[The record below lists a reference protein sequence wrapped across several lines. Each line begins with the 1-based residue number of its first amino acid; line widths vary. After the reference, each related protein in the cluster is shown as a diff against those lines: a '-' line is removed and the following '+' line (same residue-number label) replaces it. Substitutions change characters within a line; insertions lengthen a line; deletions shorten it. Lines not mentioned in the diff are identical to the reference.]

1 MDPRRPPMSLA
12 CPPHATGGG
21 AAAFPAQRA
30 YREPRVDER
39 LAPPES
45 RVEYLGGQKLIA
57 APADAPHAT
66 RHCDLAH
73 VVRAYVAP
81 GYTAAVDMLT
91 RTSAES
97 DFAPDTSIFPT
108 DPDPETGGRRIEEIA
123 FEVASE
129 QAMSVPT
136 TKARELVR
144 RGVRRVF
151 CLVLKQ
157 SGMFEWTRAK
167 NDWVRLPDD
176 ATIEDRCL
184 VRPLPVRALLDAASA
199 DDAVAEAVLLK
210 APAPVKQA
218 LTDVQLAQA
227 RRAVLTLLEA
237 RGLEIPDVVHAEIHR
252 CSQLAQLE
260 RWLRRAIIATSAV
273 EAVDL
278 SGPMN
283 DTEASG

>member
-12 CPPHATGGG
+12 CPPHAAGGV

-30 YREPRVDER
+30 YREPRVDDR

-45 RVEYLGGQKLIA
+45 RVEYLGGKKLIA

-73 VVRAYVAP
+73 VIRAYVAP

-97 DFAPDTSIFPT
+97 DFAPDVSIFPA
-108 DPDPETGGRRIEEIA
+108 DPDPATGGRRLEELA

-157 SGMFEWTRAK
+157 SSTFEWSRANNNWAPLS
-167 NDWVRLPDD
+167 NDAV
-176 ATIEDRCL
+176 IEDRCL

-199 DDAVAEAVLLK
+199 DNAVAEAMLLK
-210 APAPVKQA
+210 RPPAIAQA
-218 LTDVQLAQA
+218 LHDERLVAA
-227 RRAVLTLLEA
+227 RDAVLAVLEA
-237 RGLEIPDVVHAEIHR
+237 RGLDASERVRAEVSR
-252 CSQLAQLE
+252 CTDLAQLNH
-260 RWLRRAIIATSAV
+260 WLRHAATASGAAEAI
-273 EAVDL
+273 DL
-278 SGPMN
+278 SEKARG
-283 DTEASG
+283 S